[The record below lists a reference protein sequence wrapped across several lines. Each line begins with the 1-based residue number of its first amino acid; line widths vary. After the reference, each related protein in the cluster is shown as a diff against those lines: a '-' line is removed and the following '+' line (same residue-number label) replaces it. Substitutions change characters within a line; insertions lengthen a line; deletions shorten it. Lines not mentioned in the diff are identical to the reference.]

1 MRKVAQLCIGGLLLP
16 LVVAA
21 QESDLQRQHQADV
34 TQKLL
39 ERTTQD
45 HEQCKRDWAD
55 IWVQA
60 RQLSMAYQRLD
71 QEMKALKETKT
82 KEEASAVGQEA
93 KPPGNGAT
101 P

>member
-1 MRKVAQLCIGGLLLP
+1 MGFRRELVIGLLLVP
-16 LVVAA
+16 LLAWG
-21 QESDLQRQHQADV
+21 QESDLQRQHQLDM

-60 RQLSMAYQRLD
+60 RQLSMAYQRLS
-71 QEMKALKETKT
+71 QEMEKLKLPAP
-82 KEEASAVGQEA
+82 KEEPPPPAQEQ
-93 KPPGNGAT
+93 PPGNGGT

>member
-1 MRKVAQLCIGGLLLP
+1 MTLRRGLVIGLLLVP
-16 LVVAA
+16 LLAWG
-21 QESDLQRQHQADV
+21 QEPDLQRQHQFEMA
-34 TQKLL
+34 QKLL

-60 RQLSMAYQRLD
+60 RQLSMAYQKLH
-71 QEMKALKETKT
+71 QEMQALKEAKG
-82 KEEASAVGQEA
+82 KDEIPAVPQDPA
-93 KPPGNGAT
+93 PPGNGGT

>member
-1 MRKVAQLCIGGLLLP
+1 MP
-16 LVVAA
+16 LVWRLLVLGVLTVPLMTLA
-21 QESDLQRQHQADV
+21 QEPDLKLQHQADV

-71 QEMKALKETKT
+71 QELKTLRQAPPKDE
-82 KEEASAVGQEA
+82 SSGQEA